1 MVRMNK
7 YLAGV
12 LVGVAVSALATPSFA
27 QRSEGGDV
35 GMSSER
41 EKALR
46 DCTAEAGKLRQH
58 TWGDHQIQKYR
69 SCMMQH
75 GQQE

>member
-1 MVRMNK
+1 MLRMNK
-7 YLAGV
+7 CLAGV

-41 EKALR
+41 GKALR
-46 DCTAEAGKLRQH
+46 DCTGEAGKMSQH

-75 GQQE
+75 GEKE